1 VNVTI
6 RRILSA
12 VLLVGIVAA
21 TAETRASAPAP
32 AALGGDLPSALV
44 IRKSGNKNQV
54 HYAVSVDD
62 ACAPLAGSTVRPY
75 WRMLERGPEV
85 TEPLRDSERRLLG
98 VQRQEVEAGSF
109 VIAVRAMP
117 ARSIAIHTSRGPEG
131 RCTSSAETTIAGVR
145 AHLLDIYVQQS
156 LFGIDYV
163 LLRGVSEKG
172 DALSERVSL

>member
-1 VNVTI
+1 MTI
-6 RRILSA
+6 RRMLSA
-12 VLLVGIVAA
+12 VLFAGIVAV
-21 TAETRASAPAP
+21 TAETHASAPAP
-32 AALGGDLPSALV
+32 AAVGGELPSALV

-54 HYAVSVDD
+54 HYAVRVDD
-62 ACAPLAGSTVRPY
+62 ACAPVAGSTVRPY

-85 TEPLRDSERRLLG
+85 TEPLLDSERRLLG
-98 VQRQEVEAGSF
+98 VQRQEVQAGSL

-117 ARSIAIHTSRGPEG
+117 ARWIAIHTSRGAG
-131 RCTSSAETTIAGVR
+131 GSCTSSAEATIAGVR